1 MGWIG
6 HLNSTFG
13 SDWGVHDRMN
23 IDVFSPY
30 RAQLLFELGSMKGG
44 CMWAEEGR
52 FDLCAAG
59 LRYQFVPELD
69 KAHKLVGKFH
79 YLVTTEFRQYGH
91 KEGRKEREKR
101 ENPNCQLQSS
111 SWHSAHLLTVP
122 FDFDLATDTA

>member
-13 SDWGVHDRMN
+13 SDWGAHDCMN

-44 CMWAEEGR
+44 WMWAEEGR
-52 FDLCAAG
+52 FDLCATG
-59 LRYQFVPELD
+59 LQYQFVPELD

-79 YLVTTEFRQYGH
+79 YLVTTEFWQYGH

-101 ENPNCQLQSS
+101 KPQLPIASFRLAQCS
-111 SWHSAHLLTVP
+111 LLTFS

>member
-44 CMWAEEGR
+44 WMWAEEGR

-69 KAHKLVGKFH
+69 KDHKLVGKFH

-101 ENPNCQLQSS
+101 KPQLPI
-111 SWHSAHLLTVP
+111 AI
-122 FDFDLATDTA
+122 FRLAQCSFADISI